1 MVVVFK
7 GGRVGLEAECKRPSN
22 IMDKQKVWNIAKFS
36 YLFSKQELQYISRR
50 LDPDWTRLA
59 FFWALEVGNR
69 EKMAEVVKQNGDVKE
84 RVRFAYR
91 INTYKQ
97 KMKET
102 ISSAKE
108 GYAWAAAFPEDSD
121 EMIDLV
127 QGGEWAFKWAKHVG
141 DEEKMESRISSTFW
155 QSKFDQEVK
164 DEPVSFASSRT

>member
-1 MVVVFK
+1 M
-7 GGRVGLEAECKRPSN
+7 
-22 IMDKQKVWNIAKFS
+22 AK
-36 YLFSKQELQYISRR
+36 L
-50 LDPDWTRLA
+50 
-59 FFWALEVGNR
+59 
-69 EKMAEVVKQNGDVKE
+69 VKENGDVKE

-155 QSKFDQEVK
+155 QSKFDQEIK
-164 DEPVSFASSRT
+164 NEPVSFASSRT